1 MATGKF
7 SARVKMQIE
16 GSNRVRYLKSER
28 TALEIFRE
36 VNIRLARQHAPTRSA
51 SLTPVRGHEGLHP
64 PATLQFTPHGGVAI
78 RRSIGPD
85 EVRRDALTSALFGA
99 QPQPQPHP

>member
-1 MATGKF
+1 MATGRF

-16 GSNRVRYLKSER
+16 GSSRVRYLKSER

-64 PATLQFTPHGGVAI
+64 PATLTFTPHGGVAV

-85 EVRRDALTSALFGA
+85 DVPVKHHLDALFGA
-99 QPQPQPHP
+99 QP